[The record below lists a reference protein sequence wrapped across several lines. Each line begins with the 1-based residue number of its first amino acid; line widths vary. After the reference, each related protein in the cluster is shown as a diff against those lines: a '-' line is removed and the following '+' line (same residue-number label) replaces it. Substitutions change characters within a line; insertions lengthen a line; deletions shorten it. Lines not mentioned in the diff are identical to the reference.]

1 MIKQLLRAW
10 LRPKSIREGY
20 ITIIYPQRGRGVVI
34 HDTLTKGST
43 YSGSGIAYAEELEE
57 LEELEVLKP
66 MFEFNPATGLPMVS
80 DCFDAGGSAFGFG
93 DD

>member
-1 MIKQLLRAW
+1 M
-10 LRPKSIREGY
+10 
-20 ITIIYPQRGRGVVI
+20 VI
-34 HDTLTKGST
+34 HDTLTKGAT
-43 YSGSGIAYAEELEE
+43 YSGSGIAYAEE

-80 DCFDAGGSAFGFG
+80 DCFDAGGNAFGFG

>member
-10 LRPKSIREGY
+10 LRPKSIGEGY

-34 HDTLTKGST
+34 HDTLTKGAT
-43 YSGSGIAYAEELEE
+43 YSGSGIAYA
-57 LEELEVLKP
+57 EELEVLKP

-80 DCFDAGGSAFGFG
+80 DCFDAGGNAFGFG

>member
-57 LEELEVLKP
+57 LEVLKP
-66 MFEFNPATGLPMVS
+66 MFEFNLNHPGFRGGLNS
-80 DCFDAGGSAFGFG
+80 
-93 DD
+93 